1 LAGFTPQPARERGL
15 IRVLIAD
22 VLPDA
27 RDNVEVLLKG
37 EEGIEVIGVAS
48 DGQTAISLARESKP
62 DIVLLDA
69 ELPGIKGVR
78 TAELLSEQVPT
89 AAIILMAGQ
98 PDMATIR
105 HAMQAGARDFL
116 AKPLRRDDLVASVR
130 NVFGLDRA
138 QRAGQ
143 PATTSEPAVAKR
155 DKGKIICVFSPKGG
169 VGRTTVAVNLAIA
182 LRTLTGKR
190 VALAD
195 CNLPF
200 GDVGIAMNLVAKK
213 TMADLLPSISDLSP
227 ETMNSVLAV
236 HESGVRV
243 LLAPTRPE
251 LAELFQPD
259 HLKHIM
265 EALRSEHDYV
275 VVDTWTSFHE
285 VILAVFDLSSEIVL
299 LTTLDMPAV
308 KNIRMFLE
316 VCEALKYPKDHVLL
330 VLNRADSTGGLRV
343 EDIEESIQHK
353 VAANIVSAG
362 PLVTSA
368 INRGVPFL
376 TSDPEA
382 AISRDIL
389 NVARLVL
396 HPEDRNLPEETGAAA
411 PEENGAKPVPARRP
425 GLRRLV
431 PSFQAKR

>member
-1 LAGFTPQPARERGL
+1 M

-22 VLPDA
+22 ALPDA
-27 RDNVEVLLKG
+27 RDQVEVLLRG
-37 EEGIEVIGVAS
+37 QEAIEVVGVAS
-48 DGQTAISLARESKP
+48 DGQTAVSLAREIKP

-69 ELPGIKGVR
+69 HLAGTNGIR
-78 TAELLSEQVPT
+78 TAGLLGEQVPT
-89 AAIILMAGQ
+89 AAVIVMSRDA
-98 PDMATIR
+98 DMSIMR
-105 HAMQAGARDFL
+105 RAMQAGARDFL
-116 AKPLRRDDLVASVR
+116 PRPLRQDDLVASIFSVNQQER
-130 NVFGLDRA
+130 H
-138 QRAGQ
+138 QRGSTGEDL
-143 PATTSEPAVAKR
+143 PAPR
-155 DKGKIICVFSPKGG
+155 DQGKIICVFSPKGG

-182 LRTLTGKR
+182 LRIMTGRR

-213 TMADLLPSISDLSP
+213 TVTDLLPSISDLSP
-227 ETMNSVLAV
+227 EIMDSVLTV
-236 HESGVRV
+236 HDSGVRV

-251 LAELFQPD
+251 LAELFHPD
-259 HLKHIM
+259 HLKHIL
-265 EALRSEHDYV
+265 EALRSQHDYV

-285 VILAVFDLSSEIVL
+285 VILAVFDLSTEIVL

-316 VCEALKYPKDHVLL
+316 VCEALRYPKDHVLL

-353 VAANIVSAG
+353 VAANIISAG
-362 PLVTSA
+362 TLVTSA

-376 TSDPEA
+376 MSDPDA
-382 AISRDIL
+382 PISRDIAHL
-389 NVARLVL
+389 ARLVL
-396 HPEDRNLPEETGAAA
+396 HEEDRDAAD
-411 PEENGAKPVPARRP
+411 PARALMSQEDGVKALPARKP

-431 PSFQAKR
+431 PSFQAKH

>member
-1 LAGFTPQPARERGL
+1 M

-27 RDNVEVLLKG
+27 RDQVEVLLKG
-37 EEGIEVIGVAS
+37 EEGIEVVGVAN
-48 DGQTAISLARESKP
+48 DGQTAISLAREIKP
-62 DIVLLDA
+62 HIVLLDSQLA
-69 ELPGIKGVR
+69 GAGFR
-78 TAELLSEQVPT
+78 TAELLGEHVPS
-89 AAIILMAGQ
+89 AGVIVMSRQ
-98 PDMATIR
+98 PDMTMMR
-105 HAMQAGARDFL
+105 RAMQAGARDFL
-116 AKPLRRDDLVASVR
+116 PKPLRREDLVASVR
-130 NVFGLDRA
+130 SVHELE
-138 QRAGQ
+138 QQQHAGR
-143 PATTSEPAVAKR
+143 PGGSKSDAAEPR
-155 DKGKIICVFSPKGG
+155 RGKIICVFSPKGG

-182 LRTLTGKR
+182 LRNMTGRR

-213 TMADLLPSISDLSP
+213 TMADLLPSMADMSP
-227 ETMNSVLAV
+227 ELLDSVLSV

-251 LAELFQPD
+251 LAELFHPD
-259 HLKHIM
+259 HIKHIL
-265 EALRSEHDYV
+265 EGLRAEHDYV
-275 VVDTWTSFHE
+275 IVDTWTSFHE

-316 VCEALKYPKDHVLL
+316 VCEALKYPKDQVLL
-330 VLNRADSTGGLRV
+330 VLNRSDSTGGLKV

-353 VAANIVSAG
+353 VAANIISAG

-368 INRGVPFL
+368 INRGVPFMM
-376 TSDPEA
+376 SDPDA
-382 AISRDIL
+382 AISRDIT
-389 NVARLVL
+389 NVARLLL
-396 HPEDRNLPEETGAAA
+396 HPDDRDVKEPASALA
-411 PEENGAKPVPARRP
+411 PEENGAVAGRKPV
-425 GLRRLV
+425 LRRLV

>member
-1 LAGFTPQPARERGL
+1 M

-22 VLPDA
+22 ALAEA
-27 RDNVEVLLKG
+27 RDDVAVLLKG
-37 EEGIEVIGVAS
+37 EEGIEVAGVAS
-48 DGQTAISLARESKP
+48 DGQTAISLAREIKP

-69 ELPGIKGVR
+69 QLAGINGIR
-78 TAELLSEQVPT
+78 TAELLGEQVPT
-89 AAIILMAGQ
+89 AAVIVMSRQA
-98 PDMATIR
+98 DMAAMR
-105 HAMQAGARDFL
+105 RAMQAGARDFL
-116 AKPLRRDDLVASVR
+116 PKPLRREDVVASVR
-130 NVFGLDRA
+130 SVFDLDVHK
-138 QRAGQ
+138 RAGR
-143 PATTSEPAVAKR
+143 PAASTEGGEPTR
-155 DKGKIICVFSPKGG
+155 EKGKIICVFSPKGG

-182 LRTLTGKR
+182 LRMLTGRR

-213 TMADLLPSISDLSP
+213 TVADLLPSIAELSP
-227 ETMNSVLAV
+227 EIMDSVLAV

-251 LAELFQPD
+251 LAELFHPD
-259 HLKHIM
+259 HLKHIL

-316 VCEALKYPKDHVLL
+316 VCEALRYPKDHVLL

-353 VAANIVSAG
+353 VAANIISAG

-376 TSDPEA
+376 MSDPDA
-382 AISRDIL
+382 PISRDVV
-389 NVARLVL
+389 NVARLLL
-396 HPEDRNLPEETGAAA
+396 HPEDRDVSEETKAAVLEETGT
-411 PEENGAKPVPARRP
+411 KPPPPRRP
-425 GLRRLV
+425 VLRRLV
-431 PSFQAKR
+431 PSFQTKR

>member
-1 LAGFTPQPARERGL
+1 M

-22 VLPDA
+22 VLPEA
-27 RDNVEVLLKG
+27 RDNVEVLLTG
-37 EEGIEVIGVAS
+37 EAGIEVVGVAA
-48 DGQTAISLARESKP
+48 DGQTAISLAREIKP
-62 DIVLLDA
+62 DIVLIDSQLA
-69 ELPGIKGVR
+69 GINGIR
-78 TAELLSEQVPT
+78 TAELLGEQVPS
-89 AAIILMAGQ
+89 AAIIVMSRDT
-98 PDMATIR
+98 DMSTIR
-105 HAMQAGARDFL
+105 RAMQAGARDFL
-116 AKPLRRDDLVASVR
+116 PKPLRREDLIASVR
-130 NVFGLDRA
+130 SVFDLESQ
-138 QRAGQ
+138 QRSGRPSASTEEVEAH
-143 PATTSEPAVAKR
+143 PT
-155 DKGKIICVFSPKGG
+155 KGKIICVFSPKGG

-182 LRTLTGKR
+182 LRTLTGRR

-213 TMADLLPSISDLSP
+213 TMADLLPSIGDLSP
-227 ETMNSVLAV
+227 ELMNSVLCV
-236 HESGVRV
+236 HESGVHV

-251 LAELFQPD
+251 LAELFQPE
-259 HLKHIM
+259 HLKQIL
-265 EALRSEHDYV
+265 ETLRSEHDYV

-353 VAANIVSAG
+353 VAANIISAG
-362 PLVTSA
+362 PLVTSS

-376 TSDPEA
+376 MSDPEA
-382 AISRDIL
+382 PISRDVT
-389 NVARLVL
+389 NVARLLL
-396 HPEDRNLPEETGAAA
+396 HPEDRPDTEEARSALPED
-411 PEENGAKPVPARRP
+411 NSAKALPARKP

-431 PSFQAKR
+431 SSFQAKH

>member
-1 LAGFTPQPARERGL
+1 LSKERRV

-27 RDNVEVLLKG
+27 RDHVAVLLKG
-37 EEGIEVIGVAS
+37 EQGIEVVGVAS
-48 DGQTAISLARESKP
+48 DGQTAVSLAREIKP
-62 DIVLLDA
+62 DIVLLDTQLA
-69 ELPGIKGVR
+69 GTNGVR
-78 TAELLSEQVPT
+78 TAEMLAEHVP
-89 AAIILMAGQ
+89 AASVIVMSRN
-98 PDMATIR
+98 PDMAMMR
-105 HAMQAGARDFL
+105 RAMQAGARDFL
-116 AKPLRRDDLVASVR
+116 PKPLRREDLVTSVR
-130 NVFGLDRA
+130 SVYDLEVQ
-138 QRAGQ
+138 QRASHPQ
-143 PATTSEPAVAKR
+143 ATHEEISVSAPR
-155 DKGKIICVFSPKGG
+155 QGKIICVFSPKGG

-182 LRTLTGKR
+182 LRSLTGRR

-213 TMADLLPSISDLSP
+213 TMADLLPSIAELSP
-227 ETMNSVLAV
+227 EVMDSVLST

-251 LAELFQPD
+251 LAELFSPD
-259 HLKHIM
+259 HLKRIL
-265 EALRSEHDYV
+265 EALREEHDYV

-330 VLNRADSTGGLRV
+330 VLNRSDSTGGLKV

-353 VAANIVSAG
+353 VAANIISAG
-362 PLVTSA
+362 PLVTSS

-376 TSDPEA
+376 MSDPDA
-382 AISRDIL
+382 PISHDIV
-389 NVARLVL
+389 NVARLLV
-396 HPEDRNLPEETGAAA
+396 HPADRTAPESERAAALEETGA
-411 PEENGAKPVPARRP
+411 KFMPARKP

-431 PSFQAKR
+431 PSFQSKH

>member
-1 LAGFTPQPARERGL
+1 M

-22 VLPDA
+22 ALPEA
-27 RDNVEVLLKG
+27 RDNVEVLLQD
-37 EEGIEVIGVAS
+37 EDGIEVVGVAS
-48 DGQTAISLARESKP
+48 DGRTAVSLAREIKP

-69 ELPGIKGVR
+69 VLAGISGLR
-78 TAELLSEQVPT
+78 TAELLGEQVPGV
-89 AAIILMAGQ
+89 AIILMSGQ
-98 PDMATIR
+98 ADMAMVR
-105 HAMQAGARDFL
+105 RAMQAGARDFL
-116 AKPLRRDDLVASVR
+116 PKPLRRDDLIASIRSVFDVEVR
-130 NVFGLDRA
+130 
-138 QRAGQ
+138 QRAGR
-143 PATTSEPAVAKR
+143 PADNDEESEGKR
-155 DKGKIICVFSPKGG
+155 TKGKIICVFSPKGG
-169 VGRTTVAVNLAIA
+169 VGRTTIAVNLAIA
-182 LRTLTGKR
+182 LHNLTGRK

-200 GDVGIAMNLVAKK
+200 GDVGIALNLVAKK
-213 TMADLLPSISDLSP
+213 TIADLLPSMGELSP
-227 ETMNSVLAV
+227 EVLNSVLV
-236 HESGVRV
+236 EHESGVRV

-259 HLKHIM
+259 HVKHIL
-265 EALRSEHDYV
+265 EALRAEHDYV

-299 LTTLDMPAV
+299 LTTLDMPAI

-316 VCEALKYPKDHVLL
+316 VCEALKYPKNHILL

-353 VAANIVSAG
+353 VAANILSAG
-362 PLVTSA
+362 PLVTSS
-368 INRGVPFL
+368 INRGVPFMM
-376 TSDPEA
+376 SDPDSP
-382 AISRDIL
+382 ISRDVG

-396 HPEDRNLPEETGAAA
+396 HPQDREVKEESGVAVPEESGARPVAA
-411 PEENGAKPVPARRP
+411 RKP

>member
-1 LAGFTPQPARERGL
+1 M

-22 VLPDA
+22 VLPEA

-37 EEGIEVIGVAS
+37 EVGIEVMGVAS
-48 DGQTAISLARESKP
+48 DGQTAISLAREIKP
-62 DIVLLDA
+62 DIVLLDSHLA
-69 ELPGIKGVR
+69 GTTGIR
-78 TAELLSEQVPT
+78 TAELLREHVPT
-89 AAIILMAGQ
+89 AAVIVMSRDGDLSVM
-98 PDMATIR
+98 R
-105 HAMQAGARDFL
+105 RAMQAGARDFL
-116 AKPLRRDDLVASVR
+116 PKPLKREDLVGSIRSV
-130 NVFGLDRA
+130 FDLESQ
-138 QRAGQ
+138 QRAGR
-143 PATTSEPAVAKR
+143 PSGDGEEPADKR
-155 DKGKIICVFSPKGG
+155 PTQGKIVCVFSPKGG

-182 LRTLTGKR
+182 LRTLTGRR

-213 TMADLLPSISDLSP
+213 TMADLLPNTSELSP
-227 ETMNSVLAV
+227 EVMSSVLSV

-259 HLKHIM
+259 QLKHIL

-285 VILAVFDLSSEIVL
+285 VILAVFDLSNEIVL

-330 VLNRADSTGGLRV
+330 VLNRSDSTGGLRV

-353 VAANIVSAG
+353 VAANIISAG
-362 PLVTSA
+362 GLVTSA

-376 TSDPEA
+376 MSDPDA
-382 AISRDIL
+382 PISKDITNL
-389 NVARLVL
+389 ARLVL
-396 HPEDRNLPEETGAAA
+396 HPEDREAMQAIRADA
-411 PEENGAKPVPARRP
+411 PEESTTKPAQPKKPV
-425 GLRRLV
+425 LRRLV
-431 PSFQAKR
+431 PSFQGKH

>member
-1 LAGFTPQPARERGL
+1 M

-22 VLPDA
+22 VMPDA
-27 RDNVEVLLKG
+27 RDHVAVLLKG
-37 EEGIEVIGVAS
+37 QPGIEVVGVAS
-48 DGQTAISLARESKP
+48 DGLTAVSLAREIRP
-62 DIVLLDA
+62 DIVLLDSLLA
-69 ELPGIKGVR
+69 GANFR
-78 TAELLSEQVPT
+78 TAEQLGEHAP
-89 AAIILMAGQ
+89 AAGVIVMSHD
-98 PDMATIR
+98 PDMSMMRA
-105 HAMQAGARDFL
+105 AMQAGARDFL
-116 AKPLRRDDLVASVR
+116 PKPLRREDLVTSVR
-130 NVFGLDRA
+130 SVYDLEVQ
-138 QRAGQ
+138 QRASHPSPREETSA
-143 PATTSEPAVAKR
+143 PAR
-155 DKGKIICVFSPKGG
+155 RQGKIICVFSPKGG

-182 LRTLTGKR
+182 LRSLTGRR

-213 TMADLLPSISDLSP
+213 TMADLLPSIAELSP
-227 ETMNSVLAV
+227 EVMDSVLST

-251 LAELFQPD
+251 LAELFSPD
-259 HLKHIM
+259 HLKRIL
-265 EALRSEHDYV
+265 EALREEHDYV

-330 VLNRADSTGGLRV
+330 VLNRSDSTGGLKV

-353 VAANIVSAG
+353 VAANIISAG
-362 PLVTSA
+362 PLVTSS

-376 TSDPEA
+376 MSDPDA
-382 AISRDIL
+382 PISHDIV
-389 NVARLVL
+389 NVARLLFHPADRTVAEPDRAVA
-396 HPEDRNLPEETGAAA
+396 PEDS
-411 PEENGAKPVPARRP
+411 GAKVMPARKP

-431 PSFQAKR
+431 PSFQGKH

>member
-1 LAGFTPQPARERGL
+1 M

-22 VLPDA
+22 APPEA

-37 EEGIEVIGVAS
+37 EAGIEVVGVAS
-48 DGQTAISLARESKP
+48 DGQTAISLAREIKP
-62 DIVLLDA
+62 DIVLIDSQLA
-69 ELPGIKGVR
+69 GINGIR
-78 TAELLSEQVPT
+78 TAELLGEQVSSV
-89 AAIILMAGQ
+89 AIIMMSRDA
-98 PDMATIR
+98 DMSTIR
-105 HAMQAGARDFL
+105 RAMQAGARDFL
-116 AKPLRRDDLVASVR
+116 PKPLRREDLVASVR
-130 NVFGLDRA
+130 SVFDLEA
-138 QRAGQ
+138 QQRSGRP
-143 PATTSEPAVAKR
+143 PASKEEAEPR
-155 DKGKIICVFSPKGG
+155 PTKGKIVCVFSPKGG

-182 LRTLTGKR
+182 LRTMTGRR

-200 GDVGIAMNLVAKK
+200 GDVGIVMNLVAKK
-213 TMADLLPSISDLSP
+213 TMADLLPSIADLSS
-227 ETMNSVLAV
+227 EVMDSVLSV

-251 LAELFQPD
+251 LAELFQPE
-259 HLKHIM
+259 HVKHIL

-353 VAANIVSAG
+353 VAANIISAG

-376 TSDPEA
+376 MSDPEA
-382 AISRDIL
+382 PISRDIT

-396 HPEDRNLPEETGAAA
+396 HPEDRKDTEEARSVL
-411 PEENGAKPVPARRP
+411 PEENGAKALPARKP
-425 GLRRLV
+425 VLRRLV
-431 PSFQAKR
+431 PSFQSKR